1 MAIQSNVSLEIMAS
15 LAAYQDLNPFISTSI
30 GETDLWKNGS
40 WTDVPGIHAAQFDSL
55 TDAVKAA
62 RRYKRTQVRFVR
74 GAGGSGKSHLF
85 TRLRREL
92 ADTIFYAYAANPPR
106 QPEALESFFLNR
118 LVGSLRNPARA
129 KDGSAMPYSQLR
141 HLAYALLRPVVEQ
154 EVTLDQLHEAWSQIP
169 LPEQKDM
176 THQALLLLEEEHPL
190 VPRSILRCI
199 LSTLRTDKEHLAA
212 QWLSGAT
219 YLTESDLKYLGVPE
233 SLNREDAGSVIHLL
247 GKLAAQAG
255 LPFVLV
261 MDQLDLFAKPEE
273 LDEFQRLLFGLIDQS
288 TNWVVFIGL
297 ISDRFV
303 TWDSALTQALRG
315 RIGVSDIR
323 APLGFR
329 LPVIDVLPI
338 GPADK
343 RLLLEK
349 RLDSPELVAQR
360 EKDGIKS
367 ALHPMTEEDLSS
379 LVDGGAIFPRHLL
392 AGASQRYDERASG
405 SLIDA
410 PPTPPAKLE
419 TPKPKVE
426 SLAPPSKLDA
436 KREAEPVAET
446 KPKPTPESPFLVPSK
461 VPEPPS
467 GGKAVA
473 PMTEKSA
480 PAASTPPLAPVSANS
495 ETNASTPAKP
505 KPPAPAPATPAIVAA
520 AGAGAITAA
529 AVTKATPELSKP
541 ESTPAPSPQPKAKA
555 NPLSPPSAVPVAADS
570 AKQVKTPLK
579 EKLTELLAHAIGA
592 AKSTDATPTV
602 IELGER
608 VRDLVDV
615 MAESK
620 VVHRPGDLR
629 ESYSGFDGS
638 DQVFT
643 WGGTTLRVIAT
654 DAMRNSFIATL
665 ERLQAQ
671 KGPLL
676 LLRHAVA
683 AISGVRTVELV
694 NDIKRRHQFHHVPA
708 SEADVLAGLGS
719 VLASLRE
726 GSYETLATD
735 PPATAE
741 NVRAALREL
750 PVIQNLKLWE
760 VIRQAR
766 EVKSSTP
773 PPPPPK
779 PIDQKPR
786 SMLATLA
793 ERTAKVA
800 TPSKSTLPPP
810 TFVAIP
816 DGDPSVA
823 GSEDIPTA
831 TPAEKFPPAPTAR
844 RVSEPEVK
852 QVTPPPIPVARRMPP
867 PLPPKSAK

>member
-1 MAIQSNVSLEIMAS
+1 MAT

-40 WTDVPGIHAAQFDSL
+40 WTDVPGIHAAQFESL
-55 TDAVKAA
+55 TDAVKTA
-62 RRYKRTQVRFVR
+62 RRHKRTQVRFVR

-129 KDGSAMPYSQLR
+129 KDGAAMPYSQLR

-154 EVTLDQLHEAWSQIP
+154 EVTLDQLHEAWSRIP

-219 YLTESDLKYLGVPE
+219 YLTEGDLKYLGVPE
-233 SLNREDAGSVIHLL
+233 SLKREDAGAVIHLL

-315 RIGVSDIR
+315 RIGVADSR

-343 RLLLEK
+343 RRLLEK
-349 RLDSPELVAQR
+349 RLGSPELVAQR

-367 ALHPMTEEDLSS
+367 ALHPMTEDDVSGLM
-379 LVDGGAIFPRHLL
+379 DGGAIFPRHLL
-392 AGASQRYDERASG
+392 ATASERYDERASG
-405 SLIDA
+405 GVIATSEPSAPVA
-410 PPTPPAKLE
+410 PPVQAE
-419 TPKPKVE
+419 TPAVKVQ
-426 SLAPPSKLDA
+426 SPTIPSK
-436 KREAEPVAET
+436 AETKPEVKPVAET
-446 KPKPTPESPFLVPSK
+446 KSQPESPFAVPA
-461 VPEPPS
+461 
-467 GGKAVA
+467 KA
-473 PMTEKSA
+473 S
-480 PAASTPPLAPVSANS
+480 PPLPTLGSEKPEANS
-495 ETNASTPAKP
+495 STPAKP
-505 KPPAPAPATPAIVAA
+505 KLPAPSAPAIVASA
-520 AGAGAITAA
+520 AGVGAVAA
-529 AVTKATPELSKP
+529 AAMPKAAPQA
-541 ESTPAPSPQPKAKA
+541 STPPPPKAKA
-555 NPLSPPSAVPVAADS
+555 NPLSPPSAMPVAVGPVKQ
-570 AKQVKTPLK
+570 AKMPLK
-579 EKLTELLAHAIGA
+579 EKLTELLAKAIGA
-592 AKSTDATPTV
+592 AKSTDSTPTA

-615 MAESK
+615 LAESK

-629 ESYSGFDGS
+629 ESYAGFDGS

-643 WGGTTLRVIAT
+643 WGGATLRVIAT

-671 KGPLL
+671 KGPLV

-708 SEADVLAGLGS
+708 SEGDVLAGLGS

-726 GSYETLATD
+726 GSYETLATE
-735 PPATAE
+735 PAATVE
-741 NVRAALREL
+741 NVHSALREL
-750 PVIQNLKLWE
+750 PVIQNLKVWE
-760 VIRQAR
+760 VIRRARDEKPSQA
-766 EVKSSTP
+766 KP
-773 PPPPPK
+773 PAAKPVDDKPK
-779 PIDQKPR
+779 G
-786 SMLATLA
+786 MLAALA

-800 TPSKSTLPPP
+800 TPAKTALPPP

-816 DGDPSVA
+816 DGEPPAATTDDV
-823 GSEDIPTA
+823 PTA
-831 TPAEKFPPAPTAR
+831 TPAGKFPPAPSAR
-844 RVSEPEVK
+844 RVSEPTVK

-867 PLPPKSAK
+867 PLPPKSGKK